1 MTEYFTED
9 YWHQL
14 ADRLNQHDGFQDK
27 ASDLDTSLL
36 FVAEDKDRAFLMDVD
51 HGKVTAEP
59 ASADADAEFAFKG
72 DYDAWVSN
80 HRDGTGLQRL
90 VMTGKL
96 TFEGSMG
103 KIMGLQSQLGFVT
116 DEAREID
123 AEY

>member
-1 MTEYFTED
+1 MVEYFTED
-9 YWHQL
+9 YWNEL
-14 ADRLNQHDGFQDK
+14 AKRLNNSPEFQD
-27 ASDLDTSLL
+27 AADDLTTSLL
-36 FVAEDKDRAFLMDVD
+36 FVAQDEDRAFLMDVQD
-51 HGKVTAEP
+51 GQVTAEP

-72 DYDAWVSN
+72 DYDAWVTN

-103 KIMGLQSQLGFVT
+103 KIMRLQSQLGFVT
-116 DEAREID
+116 DEAREIE